1 MPKDLKQ
8 LEESARAIAPLI
20 VSNLPGEKGE
30 VGFALLMFDFGGGGH
45 ITYIGN
51 AVRSDMVKSVR
62 ELMAKWEVEFPS
74 NGWES
79 RRLKL
84 RPRRSPT
91 PAAPGLERRPC

>member
-1 MPKDLKQ
+1 
-8 LEESARAIAPLI
+8 
-20 VSNLPGEKGE
+20 
-30 VGFALLMFDFGGGGH
+30 MFDFGGGGH

-79 RRLKL
+79 RRLE
-84 RPRRSPT
+84 
-91 PAAPGLERRPC
+91 AAASAIANARGARAGAPPVLNVLSTLPKNLLDACLEDAMHALLAASKVLP